1 MIGSKLVCCFIAQYL
16 VTSLA
21 LIRDT
26 SQVKVSRLYNHQAG
40 VTTGEE
46 RVRTIPFVTTVS
58 TAEHG
63 RALSSLLLPE
73 DRVLELGSQLDT
85 NTRTILDKVSGQGRG
100 VFVDVKRTETLSG
113 RSCQGSRDADM
124 FSGDSETRG
133 NTEYIEIESFSQWKS
148 VLDGRHFDVLVLDSA
163 MLGNT
168 LSLTTIQTVFE
179 FVNDQCRRGNQ
190 PRTVIVKSKTINSL
204 ARRLIHSQRLQD
216 GSIQRNLKA
225 PARDGKPYIVASVGV
240 EEYRRSIPHAIKPTD
255 ECIEIGCFSGRTTN
269 LVDEAARYC
278 IGVDIGPKIIRRA
291 KNERPHLHFEVGDG
305 WNCNDLLRMK
315 RNKLGPT
322 ADIDDI
328 LSGFDVVYADIGGLS
343 GPDGTLESLSL
354 LDALSYSL
362 RPRCIVIKS
371 LCMRR
376 LASSLRPYATMEKSL

>member
-1 MIGSKLVCCFIAQYL
+1 MIGNRFLYCCIIARCI

-21 LIRDT
+21 FIRD
-26 SQVKVSRLYNHQAG
+26 SPPQVSRLCSHQAG
-40 VTTGEE
+40 VTTTGED
-46 RVRTIPFVTTVS
+46 RVRTIPFVTTAS
-58 TAEHG
+58 TSEHE
-63 RALSSLLLPE
+63 RALSSLLRPE

-85 NTRTILDKVSGQGRG
+85 STRTIVEKASHG

-113 RSCQGSRDADM
+113 RSRQGSRDADM
-124 FSGDSETRG
+124 FSGDSETIG
-133 NTEYIEIESFSQWKS
+133 NAEYIEIDSFSLWKS

-179 FVNDQCRRGNQ
+179 FVNDQCRRGNR
-190 PRTVIVKSKTINSL
+190 PRIVIVKSKTINSL
-204 ARRLIHSQRLQD
+204 ARRLVHSQRLQD
-216 GSIQRNLKA
+216 GSIQRDLKS
-225 PARDGKPYIVASVGV
+225 PARDGKPYIIASVGV

-255 ECIEIGCFSGRTTN
+255 ECIEIGCFSGRTTH

-305 WNCNDLLRMK
+305 WNCNELLRVK
-315 RNKLGPT
+315 LNKLGPT
-322 ADIDDI
+322 ADIDEI
-328 LSGFDVVYADIGGLS
+328 LSGYDVVYADIGGLS

-376 LASSLRPYATMEKSL
+376 LASSLRPYAIMEKSL